1 MLRSRASAVHRRD
14 AMTEP
19 PVSPDLLAGAGSRR
33 WLVFGLLVGLGA
45 IALLVIASDGR
56 AIAAAASR
64 VRPAML
70 LLPVACTVGSYAAM
84 ALSYQ
89 RIALMAGLDLPFPEI
104 AKITLAST
112 AANYVFSTG
121 GLSGLALRS
130 YFFSQQHGLSSG
142 SAVSISLAQTFLTN
156 FVLLAF
162 LFWGLL
168 NLLLDGQLHSG
179 SEMIVGV
186 LFLLSLLL
194 CSGAVAL
201 VASRNVRQRL
211 FAWLM
216 RIPEWISRAFH
227 ARGDGIRSRL
237 ELFEAELHEGVDFLI
252 ARGTKMAAPLLYI
265 GIDWFLMLATLYA
278 AFVCVEHP
286 VPMHLVVIGFST
298 GVFLSVINLVPGGI
312 GIMEGSMAAVFSS
325 FGVPLETAVVATV
338 IFRASYYLLPL
349 ALTLLFLRPMLAAGR
364 PGLRRS
370 PSPEPSAR

>member
-1 MLRSRASAVHRRD
+1 MN
-14 AMTEP
+14 EP
-19 PVSPDLLAGAGSRR
+19 PVLPEFRVGAGSRR
-33 WLVFGLLVGLGA
+33 WLVFGLVVAVGA
-45 IALLVIASDGR
+45 IAMIVVASDGR
-56 AIAAAASR
+56 ALVQVAR
-64 VRPAML
+64 KVRLSML
-70 LLPVACTVGSYAAM
+70 LLPLICTAGSYAAM

-89 RIALMAGLDLPFPEI
+89 RIAAAAGLKLSFPEI

-168 NLLLDGQLHSG
+168 NLLFEGQLRG
-179 SEMIVGV
+179 SSEAIIGV

-194 CSGAVAL
+194 STGAVAL
-201 VASRNVRQRL
+201 VASRTVRQGL
-211 FAWLM
+211 FASLM

-227 ARGDGIRSRL
+227 TRGDAIRTRL
-237 ELFEAELHEGVDFLI
+237 EFFEAELHEGVDFLI
-252 ARGTKMAAPLLYI
+252 ARGTKMVSPLLYI

-278 AFVCVEHP
+278 SFYCVERP

-298 GVFLSVINLVPGGI
+298 GVFLSLINLVPGGL
-312 GIMEGSMAAVFSS
+312 GIMEGSMAAVFSA

-338 IFRASYYLLPL
+338 IFRASYYVLPL
-349 ALTLLFLRPMLAAGR
+349 TLTLLFLRPMLTAGGT
-364 PGLRRS
+364 GLRYS
-370 PSPEPSAR
+370 PSPQPSTR